1 MKRRLKT
8 QRTFP
13 QSLRKLISS
22 TGSENFSKKVIQC
35 RKTQKIGFFAFL
47 LENGHFLSLD
57 WDFCVIKDKVCFH
70 IFVEKMLKRFII
82 MSWNVVDT
90 HTNVKVRKK
99 VQKLITTVEVE
110 ENFAFVDF

>member
-1 MKRRLKT
+1 
-8 QRTFP
+8 
-13 QSLRKLISS
+13 
-22 TGSENFSKKVIQC
+22 
-35 RKTQKIGFFAFL
+35 
-47 LENGHFLSLD
+47 
-57 WDFCVIKDKVCFH
+57 
-70 IFVEKMLKRFII
+70 